1 METSSKTD
9 LARAFLEDLGKM
21 PAERLQQIIRQ
32 AVGEELA
39 SLMFNYARQVMT
51 AAPDK
56 MMENASSMLILGYL
70 LRVHEEG
77 DIPPEIP
84 PV

>member
-1 METSSKTD
+1 
-9 LARAFLEDLGKM
+9 
-21 PAERLQQIIRQ
+21 
-32 AVGEELA
+32 
-39 SLMFNYARQVMT
+39 
-51 AAPDK
+51 